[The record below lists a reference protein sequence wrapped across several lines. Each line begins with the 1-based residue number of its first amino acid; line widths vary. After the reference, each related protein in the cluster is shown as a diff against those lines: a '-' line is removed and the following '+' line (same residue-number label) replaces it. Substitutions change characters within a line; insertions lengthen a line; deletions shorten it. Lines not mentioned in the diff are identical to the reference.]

1 MMLSFWGRDCLDS
14 DGGPGRLSRDRHAL
28 AGKRGELL
36 VVASKAIQAISHH
49 QSVGPVPFKFHAIA
63 GALPITLAWAHV
75 FLATHRVGDG
85 SSERLRRCKGA
96 HGQKREDDQDQNCG
110 SSM

>member
-36 VVASKAIQAISHH
+36 VVGSKAVHAVSHY
-49 QSVGPVPFKFHAIA
+49 QSVGQVAFRSAPLGLVESRPQPASVVPTQGCRRESRLLCSRVPK
-63 GALPITLAWAHV
+63 PILLAPQHDSDRAV
-75 FLATHRVGDG
+75 FAW
-85 SSERLRRCKGA
+85 
-96 HGQKREDDQDQNCG
+96 
-110 SSM
+110 